1 LPDRFPKILVQFWVW
16 LHLRFARKI
25 IAVSE
30 TVRSQLPKHEKIIV
44 VPNEL
49 PVEERHPFFPETAP
63 LKDSYTFLYLSNYMT
78 GKGQNFALQ
87 AFASIHD
94 KLPKWSM
101 RFVGSDMGLSK
112 NRRYKEALSALA
124 SSLSISN
131 KVTWQGYTE
140 DVEREYKNADIILN
154 FSESESFSITC
165 VEALYFGRPLIAT
178 NSGGPAEIID
188 HEQTGILVP
197 NRSVEEMAKAML
209 LLATDGNL
217 RCRLANLGRFIV
229 KEKFSVENTSHKLM
243 TVYEEVLA
251 QKVSTP

>member
-1 LPDRFPKILVQFWVW
+1 
-16 LHLRFARKI
+16 
-25 IAVSE
+25 
-30 TVRSQLPKHEKIIV
+30 
-44 VPNEL
+44 
-49 PVEERHPFFPETAP
+49 
-63 LKDSYTFLYLSNYMT
+63 MT

-101 RFVGSDMGLSK
+101 RFVGSDMWLSK